1 MEPVNAA
8 SRVIHGQGTCEAQW
22 QAWPQLHAVPQIS
35 LAGLVPVG
43 VRAVIVAPHPDDEV
57 LASGGLIAMLAAR
70 GDQPLVIGVTDGDAS
85 HPGSTRWTPEEL
97 AEFRHGEVL
106 TGLGWL
112 GIEPQNYLRLSL
124 PDGQVQGHHTQLVE
138 SLGRVLRAGDAV
150 LSTWAADGHP
160 DHEATAVAVSAACAA
175 ACCPHLQS
183 PVWMWHW
190 AAPGDRRVP
199 WTQLRRLRLTP
210 DAQRRKHLAVQAHAS
225 QLTAQ
230 DNGAPP
236 VLAPSTVQRLLRP
249 FEYFFMSLRGCQAD
263 GGETGA

>member
-1 MEPVNAA
+1 MEPVSAA
-8 SRVIHGQGTCEAQW
+8 SRVIQGQGTCEAQW
-22 QAWPQLHAVPQIS
+22 QAWPALHALPQIG

-70 GDQPLVIGVTDGDAS
+70 GDPPLVIGVTDGDAS
-85 HPGSTRWTPEEL
+85 HPGSTRWSPEEL
-97 AEFRHGEVL
+97 AAFRHEEAL
-106 TGLGWL
+106 TGLGRL

-124 PDGQVQGHHTQLVE
+124 PDGRVQAHHAQLVE
-138 SLGRVLRAGDAV
+138 SLVRVLRAGDAV

-160 DHEATAVAVSAACAA
+160 DHEATALAVSVACAA
-175 ACCPHLQS
+175 ARCPHWQS
-183 PVWMWHW
+183 PVWLWHW

-199 WTQLRRLRLTP
+199 WAQLRRLRLTP

-236 VLAPSTVQRLLRP
+236 VLAPSAVQRLLRP
-249 FEYFFMSLRGCQAD
+249 FEYFFMPLPGRRAGA
-263 GGETGA
+263 GESGA